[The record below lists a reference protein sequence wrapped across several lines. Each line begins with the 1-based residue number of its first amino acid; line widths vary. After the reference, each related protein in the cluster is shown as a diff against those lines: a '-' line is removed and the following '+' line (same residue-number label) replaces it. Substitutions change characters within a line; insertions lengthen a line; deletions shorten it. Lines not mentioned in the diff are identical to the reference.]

1 MKRFFVLALLF
12 ALPFTA
18 SAQTF
23 QWTGVINDGYRVT
36 FGTVSDAPAGATT
49 VVAAATVTE
58 IIPIPADA
66 EYASITIRSGTAS
79 ANITHVTAVAGN
91 ISQASFAVAL
101 FPDYESALFYRN
113 NHATLGNPPAFY
125 VTTSSGAYQAN
136 SASLFQAYGTTE
148 IPVGRN
154 RYLILWITPVN
165 DAYINS
171 HGLTVRVRFGR

>member
-1 MKRFFVLALLF
+1 MKRFFVSALLF
-12 ALPFTA
+12 ALPLAA

-36 FGTVSDAPAGATT
+36 FGTASEAPAGATT

-66 EYASITIRSGTAS
+66 AYASITIRSGTAS

-91 ISQASFAVAL
+91 ISQASLAVAL
-101 FPDYESALFYRN
+101 FPDYESALFYRD
-113 NHATLGNPPAFY
+113 NHATLGTPPAFT
-125 VTTSSGAYQAN
+125 VTTPSGVLQVN
-136 SASLFQAYGTTE
+136 GASLLASFGTTE
-148 IPVGRN
+148 FPVGRN
-154 RYLILWITPVN
+154 RYLVLKATPTN
-165 DAYINS
+165 ATYINS